1 VQAETIAPTHEKQIP
16 RRPEGL
22 LVMTKTKRLATAR
35 LKLRPFKTFQ
45 NRLFHQPV
53 KACST
58 PQMLRSAKPPI
69 FP

>member
-1 VQAETIAPTHEKQIP
+1 
-16 RRPEGL
+16 
-22 LVMTKTKRLATAR
+22 MTKTKRLATAR